1 MNMPL
6 ADTIRILHASIEQ
19 ALVGKP
25 EVVRLAIVALLA
37 LDDEAALVSRLA
49 DAL

>member
-1 MNMPL
+1 MGTNL
-6 ADTIRILHASIEQ
+6 ADSVQKLQANVEQ

-37 LDDEAALVSRLA
+37 AATS
-49 DAL
+49 